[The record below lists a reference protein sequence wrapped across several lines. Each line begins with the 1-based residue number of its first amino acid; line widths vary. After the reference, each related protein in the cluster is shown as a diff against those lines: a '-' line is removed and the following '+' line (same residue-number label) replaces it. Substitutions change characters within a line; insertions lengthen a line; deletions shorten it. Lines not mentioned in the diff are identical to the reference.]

1 MKMELEGL
9 LIDNT
14 EDTQLSVKDA
24 FKEIRQMA
32 IDALTYV
39 KRFVAGGTLMALL
52 MLGSYQQTVGDYSWV
67 DKAPQE
73 LVIDNGLQHPEVY
86 STAYYYQYDRF
97 AQKIEQLRS
106 LQNGWD
112 GNGAMAPSHATLE
125 SIGLIIKALP
135 KSVLMH
141 CALFPANDSGVYL
154 QGQFKKAK
162 LSVYVQ
168 KEQMTFIAKDA
179 ERRKSGQK
187 MVVNKEN
194 AVSLSDIVAEL
205 FV

>member
-1 MKMELEGL
+1 MKKAVIYARFSSYNQQEQSIEGQIRACRDYARYHDLEIVKEYCDRAKSGTNSNRPEFQKMLKESELGG
-9 LIDNT
+9 
-14 EDTQLSVKDA
+14 
-24 FKEIRQMA
+24 FEI
-32 IDALTYV
+32 V
-39 KRFVAGGTLMALL
+39 
-52 MLGSYQQTVGDYSWV
+52 
-67 DKAPQE
+67 
-73 LVIDNGLQHPEVY
+73 LV
-86 STAYYYQYDRF
+86 YQYDRF

-125 SIGLIIKALP
+125 SIGLIINALP

-179 ERRKSGQK
+179 ERRESGQK
-187 MVVNKEN
+187 MVVNNEN
-194 AVSLSDIVAEL
+194 AVLLSDIVAEL

>member
-1 MKMELEGL
+1 MELEGL

-14 EDTQLSVKDA
+14 EDTRLSVKDA

-39 KRFVAGGTLMALL
+39 KRFVAGGSLMALL
-52 MLGSYQQTVGDYSWV
+52 MLGSYQQTVGDYPWV
-67 DKAPQE
+67 NKAPQE
-73 LVIDNGLQHPEVY
+73 LIIDNGLQYPEVY
-86 STAYYYQYDRF
+86 STAFYYQYDRF

-112 GNGAMAPSHATLE
+112 GNDALAPSHASLE
-125 SIGLIIKALP
+125 SIGLIISTLP
-135 KSVLMH
+135 KAVLMH

-154 QGQFKKAK
+154 QGRFKKAK

-168 KEQMTFIAKDA
+168 NEQMTFIAKDT

-187 MVVNKEN
+187 MAVNMDNAALLSEIVVDFF
-194 AVSLSDIVAEL
+194 A
-205 FV
+205 